1 MSFVKIRY
9 KRMCLF
15 RYILVCRLDSF
26 VSAFSLLFNHDFG
39 VICSPFGARVFVV
52 QMAVCGTKTHL
63 AVVRND
69 IFVVGITY

>member
-26 VSAFSLLFNHDFG
+26 VSAFSLLSNHDFG
-39 VICSPFGARVFVV
+39 VI
-52 QMAVCGTKTHL
+52 
-63 AVVRND
+63 
-69 IFVVGITY
+69 

>member
-26 VSAFSLLFNHDFG
+26 VSAFSLLSNHDFG
-39 VICSPFGARVFVV
+39 VIQPPSGQGALWDKRQFVG
-52 QMAVCGTKTHL
+52 QRHTL
-63 AVVRND
+63 L
-69 IFVVGITY
+69 

>member
-26 VSAFSLLFNHDFG
+26 VSAFSLLSNHDFG
-39 VICSPFGARVFVV
+39 VILFPIWGKGL
-52 QMAVCGTKTHL
+52 CGT
-63 AVVRND
+63 ND
-69 IFVVGITY
+69 NLWYKDTPC